1 MAEQTKADLAAE
13 NERLQL
19 ENDDLRERLDQLSK
33 VADDG
38 TTPGVT
44 TGVTRPVP
52 TEPSFGMTEGMRADL
67 EQTGTATSPFTGKVY
82 TAGEN
87 GELIAEEPATVADPP
102 DSDPR

>member
-19 ENDDLRERLDQLSK
+19 ENDELRERLDQLSK

-38 TTPGVT
+38 TT
-44 TGVTRPVP
+44 TGVVRPVP

-67 EQTGTATSPFTGKVY
+67 ELNGTATSPFTGKVY
-82 TAGEN
+82 TAGDD
-87 GELIAEEPATVADPP
+87 GEVIEEPATVADTP

>member
-33 VADDG
+33 VAGDG
-38 TTPGVT
+38 IT
-44 TGVTRPVP
+44 TGAARLVP

-67 EQTGTATSPFTGKVY
+67 ELTGSATSPFTGKVY
-82 TAGEN
+82 TAGDD
-87 GELIAEEPATVADPP
+87 GELVAEEPATVADPP